1 MNYPLP
7 DGYNYIMHTTIDLQ
21 QAAGTYDLFTGT
33 LGDCLVGSVMVRLPN
48 IDVSDDGAITGISV
62 QTDDVT
68 PTTFIT
74 LVSGA
79 VANLTPEKQLIGY
92 SSAIIKVGKKIQL
105 TIAGGPADVS
115 TVCDVY
121 AKVTSID
128 GGYLA

>member
-7 DGYNYIMHTTIDLQ
+7 PDYSYMIHTTIDLQ
-21 QAAGTYDLFTGT
+21 QAAGSYDLFTGT
-33 LGDCLVGSVMVRLPN
+33 LGDCLVGSVIVKLPN
-48 IDVSDDGAITGISV
+48 IDVSDDGVITGISV

-68 PTTFIT
+68 PTIYIS

-79 VANLTPEKQLIGY
+79 VANLTPEKHLAGY
-92 SSAIIKVGKKIQL
+92 SSAIIQVGKKIQL

-128 GGYLA
+128 GGYLV